1 MTISS
6 GAWALIGVLIGGS
19 ISIFKDWLMDNVAK
33 KRKAKYLAV
42 RVSIKLDALL
52 DALINVQYDNGLDEG
67 RWPDSGE
74 REIHYK
80 NISFDLGDLDVSWQ
94 SITPD
99 LAYSILNVT
108 STLKDAWLLISAAYE
123 TDGNSAFHEYKRV
136 YKQIGIDVYALRK
149 EIAIKYKIPE
159 NKLSGSQMVELFN

>member
-99 LAYSILNVT
+99 LAYSI
-108 STLKDAWLLISAAYE
+108 
-123 TDGNSAFHEYKRV
+123 
-136 YKQIGIDVYALRK
+136 
-149 EIAIKYKIPE
+149 
-159 NKLSGSQMVELFN
+159 